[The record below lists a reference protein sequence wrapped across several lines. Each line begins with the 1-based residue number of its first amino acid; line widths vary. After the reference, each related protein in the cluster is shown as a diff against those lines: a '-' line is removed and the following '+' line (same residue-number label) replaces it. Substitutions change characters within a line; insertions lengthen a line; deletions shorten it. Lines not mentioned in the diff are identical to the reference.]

1 MTRRIVWLGAAILL
15 VLGVYQWSL
24 DPRVATLLEGPKQ
37 RGRPLGFLE
46 ELPPVSV
53 PETESSKGKRKLV
66 PPTPD
71 TREGGFPTE
80 ERNPRDSER
89 VVVNQ
94 VENSVVAKT
103 LLQIL
108 QAQGLADGI
117 SLAVSDQ
124 EIKVF
129 GEVRDRATLD
139 RIVSVLERGRETRRI
154 DLEAIAITGSPPAE
168 QETPLQ
174 QGGSG

>member
-1 MTRRIVWLGAAILL
+1 VTRRIVWLGAAILL